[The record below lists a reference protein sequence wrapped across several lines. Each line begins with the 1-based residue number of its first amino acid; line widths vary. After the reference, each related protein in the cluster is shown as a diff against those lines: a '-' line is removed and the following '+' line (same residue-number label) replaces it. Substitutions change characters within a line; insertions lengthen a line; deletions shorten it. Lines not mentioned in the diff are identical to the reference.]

1 MTNTRF
7 IGINEREN
15 YLSDRMDETHSWLGL
30 LIEGQLVGCV
40 EFHDDGDNELFIDMI
55 KVNASHQNKGLSK
68 VLLEEL
74 RRLSPGTMAFTGEST
89 PGAVPYW
96 MANSVIFEPTCFEE
110 YDKGMDMEGIVFPF
124 SLSLSNEYRPYWT
137 K

>member
-7 IGINEREN
+7 IGMKERIN

-55 KVNASHQNKGLSK
+55 KVNVSYRHKGLSK
-68 VLLEEL
+68 ALLEEL
-74 RRLSPGTMAFTGEST
+74 RRRHPGTIAFTGEST
-89 PGAVPYW
+89 PKAVPYW
-96 MANSVIFEPTCFEE
+96 MANGVIFEPTSYKEFEE
-110 YDKGMDMEGIVFPF
+110 EKDLEGIVFPF
-124 SLSLSNEYRPYWT
+124 ALPLSTEYRPYWT